1 MKIALTLGLLI
12 LALLLLVPTASFV
25 YEAGAPGACARCHE
39 MAVPVDQWAGSAHR
53 NVACSQCHGDALTT
67 NAQFHMTNARRLL
80 DHNFGQVAESAH
92 LRPAD
97 VFAMVGRCQSCHP
110 QEFATWKAGPHS
122 VRYEPLFLDKKQ
134 NGERHLMDDC
144 LRCHGMHYAGPIR
157 DLVTPLNNQGPWS
170 FRDAA
175 MASKPAIPCLSC
187 HAIHMHGAPLKD
199 HVRRA
204 VISRKEPIM
213 TPSLAFFDR
222 RSRES
227 VPVSLLPLPAMHEG
241 ERPVKMSPDARQALC
256 YQCHAPLAN
265 TQVRSGDDRTPVG
278 IHEGFSCL
286 ACHDRHKQSTRAS
299 CADCHPR
306 LSNCGRDVEKMDTTF
321 FNKQSAHNIHF
332 MKCLDCHPKGIPPKR
347 VKPFKSAD

>member
-1 MKIALTLGLLI
+1 M
-12 LALLLLVPTASFV
+12 VD
-25 YEAGAPGACARCHE
+25 RC
-39 MAVPVDQWAGSAHR
+39 R
-53 NVACSQCHGDALTT
+53 
-67 NAQFHMTNARRLL
+67 
-80 DHNFGQVAESAH
+80 
-92 LRPAD
+92 
-97 VFAMVGRCQSCHP
+97 SCHP
-110 QEFATWKAGPHS
+110 QEFATWAAGPHS

-134 NGERHLMDDC
+134 NTERHLMDDC
-144 LRCHGMHYAGPIR
+144 LRCHGMHFDGPIR

-175 MASKPAIPCLSC
+175 MASKSAIPCLSC
-187 HAIHMHGAPLKD
+187 HAIHIHGAPLKD

-227 VPVSLLPLPAMHEG
+227 VSVAMLALPAMHEG

-265 TQVRSGDDRTPVG
+265 TQVHSGDDRTPVG
-278 IHEGFSCL
+278 VHEGFSCL

-347 VKPFKSAD
+347 VKPFNSAD